1 MNASRLAL
9 LAAALLLA
17 ACPEADDGGRAE
29 RLARAG
35 EIHMSLLTIDSH
47 VDVPRNFAT
56 AEVDPGTDAGGV
68 QVNLPKMES
77 GGLDAV
83 FFSVAV
89 PQDRRTQETYAQAR
103 AEAEAMIAAV
113 HRMTEELYP
122 GRIELALRSRD
133 LERIAAGGKLAAM
146 IGLENGFPIGRDLG
160 QVRVFYNLGV
170 RYITLAHIGHN
181 DIADSASPVP
191 EYGDEPE
198 EHGGLSVFGGQ
209 VIAEMNRLGIMVDVS
224 HLSKAAM
231 LQATAASVAP
241 VIASHSAARALVDSP
256 RNLDDEQLLALKSN
270 GGVAQVVAYSAYIR
284 ANPAEKNAAIS
295 ALGAELGLTT
305 GPDWGRAP
313 NALIAEYGRRLVD
326 LDKTWPRASVA
337 DFVDHIDHI
346 VRLAGVDHVG
356 IGSDFYTGGGAA
368 SGGLD
373 GWMDATEGVAVTR
386 ELLARGY
393 RPEAIGKIWGGN
405 LVRVWH
411 QAELV
416 AARLQAANGEQGN
429 DR

>member
-1 MNASRLAL
+1 MNASRLAV
-9 LAAALLLA
+9 LAAAFLLA
-17 ACPEADDGGRAE
+17 ACPDPDASRRAE

-35 EIHMSLLTIDSH
+35 EIHMSLFTLDSH
-47 VDVPRNFAT
+47 VDVPRDFAT
-56 AEVDPGTDAGGV
+56 AEVDPGADAGGV

-83 FFSVAV
+83 FFAAAV
-89 PQDRRTQETYAQAR
+89 PQDRRTEETYARAR
-103 AEAEAMIAAV
+103 AEAKAMIAAIQ
-113 HRMTEELYP
+113 RMTNELYP
-122 GRIELALRSRD
+122 DRIELALRSRD
-133 LERIAAGGKLAAM
+133 LERIGASGKLAAM

-160 QVRVFYNLGV
+160 QVRAFYDLGV
-170 RYITLAHIGHN
+170 RYITLTHIGHN

-191 EYGDEPE
+191 EYGDGPA
-198 EHGGLSVFGGQ
+198 EHGGVSAFGLQ

-224 HLSKAAM
+224 HLSKKAM
-231 LQATAASVAP
+231 LDAVAASEAP

-256 RNLDDEQLLALKSN
+256 RNLDDEQLRALKAN

-284 ANPAEKNAAIS
+284 PNPPEKNAAIS

-313 NALIAEYGRRLVD
+313 TALIAEYGRRLVE

-346 VRLAGVDHVG
+346 ARLAGLDHVG
-356 IGSDFYTGGGAA
+356 IGSDFYAGGGAA

-393 RPEAIGKIWGGN
+393 GPEAIAKIWGGN

-411 QAELV
+411 EAERV
-416 AARLQAANGEQGN
+416 AARLQAAGGNRENG
-429 DR
+429 R